1 MAQQYSFFNADL
13 INGKY
18 DRTYNAEDWAEY
30 FASFIGNGVSF
41 QQGNLQVSSSTGME
55 VIVSPGIAFING
67 YRYAN
72 TSPLNIKINLANGTY
87 SRITSIVI
95 ELNLAERQI
104 TCLAL
109 DGTPSPSPV
118 SPQLTTNQSI
128 YQLQLATI
136 LIPPATTQ
144 IINSNIT
151 DTRGDKTVCPWLDF
165 LTPKN
170 GELTKL
176 QNEVTSLQQNSITA
190 NSDVTFTN
198 NIAFTPNG
206 QLSFQNSQNQNI
218 VGFYSQ
224 GNNFVV
230 ADLLTNNV
238 ALNFAL
244 ANNNLLLTSYM
255 PTTFN
260 DNVVFED
267 DVKITYP
274 MTISEANGEI
284 SFQNSSNGKNVSIAV
299 YGNQFVLQNAITS
312 NFIFGI
318 TPVSN
323 GTDTLNFYSNSVFG
337 QATTFNANA
346 TFNAWTTVENM
357 SVDDYLYIKKAINYE
372 NNYHLNYQCDNMPT
386 LQQSYDSS
394 SWALT
399 NLTTGN
405 GVIQISP
412 STTMGADEITV
423 GGNVTVNGEISAPTA
438 NINNLTASGTP
449 VFNEICNQQGT
460 IVVDGYNVN
469 YSVTGWY
476 MDQYLLSGSP
486 AGTASLLG
494 VIAVNLTGPD
504 VDIYTSSFTI
514 PLQGNPFNNNENL
527 TGCMGIN
534 VPNIALQ
541 ATTTPFYISKITP
554 SSIRISLDNTGQGAN
569 LSSQQIRTIITN

>member
-72 TSPLNIKINLANGTY
+72 TSPLNIKINPANGTY

-337 QATTFNANA
+337 QAATFNANA

-357 SVDDYLYIKKAINYE
+357 SVDEYLYIKKAINYE

-476 MDQYLLSGSP
+476 MNQYLLSGSP

-527 TGCMGIN
+527 TGCMGVN

-541 ATTTPFYISKITP
+541 ATTTPFYISEVTP